1 MHDPREVKKITH
13 EIGMS
18 TCIPNMNLLLWSLK
32 IYLRSMMIDDADIII
47 TF

>member
-1 MHDPREVKKITH
+1 MHDPREVKKMTH

-18 TCIPNMNLLLWSLK
+18 TSMPNMNLLLWSLK
-32 IYLRSMMIDDADIII
+32 IYLRTVMIAYADII